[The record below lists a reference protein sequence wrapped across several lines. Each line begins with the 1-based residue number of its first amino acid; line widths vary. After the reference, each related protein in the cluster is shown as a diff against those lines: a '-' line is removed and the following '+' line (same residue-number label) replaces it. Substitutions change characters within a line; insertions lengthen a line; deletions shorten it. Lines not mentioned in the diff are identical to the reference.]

1 LDFPEFPGLWFS
13 RLVLLAGSYSIWRFT
28 MHHDVGN
35 TLLLSIP
42 DLDLTDVLSCYQ
54 SVALQKF
61 LETDRFTVACYDDG
75 VYLLIDKPYLDSAA
89 EDYDDLPLAVP
100 LRQLG
105 GQALKH
111 LEIHI
116 TAFDTLLDYM
126 DAETDAIQKEGGFTH
141 FAMLSAELQALTK
154 VVSLVQHSFDHWA
167 NLERHQVVTIQ
178 LQ

>member
-1 LDFPEFPGLWFS
+1 MYHS
-13 RLVLLAGSYSIWRFT
+13 VS
-28 MHHDVGN
+28 N

-42 DLDLTDVLSCYQ
+42 DLDLTDGLSCYQ
-54 SVALQKF
+54 SAALREF
-61 LETDRFTVACYDDG
+61 LQTDRFTVAPLDNG
-75 VYLLIDKPYLDSAA
+75 VHLLIDKPYLDSAA
-89 EDYDDLPLAVP
+89 EEYDDLPLTVP
-100 LRQLG
+100 LQQLG
-105 GQALKH
+105 DQALKH

-126 DAETDAIQKEGGFTH
+126 DAEIDAIQKEGGFTH